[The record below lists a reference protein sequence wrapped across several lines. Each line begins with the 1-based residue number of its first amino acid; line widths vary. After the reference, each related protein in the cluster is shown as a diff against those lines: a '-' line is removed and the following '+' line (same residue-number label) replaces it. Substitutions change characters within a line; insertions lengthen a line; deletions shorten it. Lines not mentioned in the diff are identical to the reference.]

1 MISFVVPTYNCAKY
15 LDETVGSVISQ
26 LSEDIELILVDD
38 GSDDGTAEML
48 AKYRDLPGKK
58 IKILLH
64 EHRGVSS
71 ARNAGIDAAKGDWV
85 SFMDSDDCLIPGFF
99 DKCRKIVETNADLY
113 IFSFE
118 NVDCLTESVEPS
130 TVDDRIYG
138 SSSDFADEYIRTR
151 HLLVYSAC
159 NKFYKKALLDRHG
172 IRFREGLEFGED
184 RLFNYDY
191 LCTAGRI
198 ETSSVR
204 MFRYMHRN
212 PESASNRSFPDYFN
226 TIMMLHKAKMDCF
239 TELSKGT
246 SEDEKRAFI
255 GYDISTETER
265 MIDRFDL
272 HPEEKAR
279 NLPLINKLIF
289 EEKNGKSI
297 TLIPA
302 YDEHIGPDN
311 WFKDPYCRKICL
323 SELSKR
329 FMYSDYKKG

>member
-118 NVDCLTESVEPS
+118 HVDCLTESVEPS

-172 IRFREGLEFGED
+172 IRFREGLEFG
-184 RLFNYDY
+184 
-191 LCTAGRI
+191 
-198 ETSSVR
+198 
-204 MFRYMHRN
+204 
-212 PESASNRSFPDYFN
+212 
-226 TIMMLHKAKMDCF
+226 
-239 TELSKGT
+239 
-246 SEDEKRAFI
+246 
-255 GYDISTETER
+255 
-265 MIDRFDL
+265 
-272 HPEEKAR
+272 
-279 NLPLINKLIF
+279 
-289 EEKNGKSI
+289 
-297 TLIPA
+297 
-302 YDEHIGPDN
+302 
-311 WFKDPYCRKICL
+311 
-323 SELSKR
+323 
-329 FMYSDYKKG
+329 